1 MGGKGVVMN
10 HPSKG
15 CPQTGRGEAA
25 AEGLDAMTT
34 AELTEGLEAL
44 CETMSEENYN
54 GVLVGAYLDAL
65 DRKAPVPYAPS
76 AEESHAAFLRRIG
89 GLSGE
94 GGVRGRSRRASRRL
108 FRGGLVAAV
117 LVVCLFSGM
126 VAAQAAG
133 VDVFGSIARWTGSL
147 FSFGGPQ
154 AGYAT
159 PAPSAA
165 PQPELTE
172 EYLESLLTVVPEG
185 FEVDNTYSSVD
196 ASGAGYGSITYLRE
210 QDYIIFA
217 IEQFINDGSGL
228 YEKDSHEVISLSI
241 GGVEYFIFDNN
252 GITTVAWQI
261 GDLEC
266 GIFSNLEKETIIG
279 ILINSYG
286 EE

>member
-65 DRKAPVPYAPS
+65 DRKAPVPDAPS

-94 GGVRGRSRRASRRL
+94 GGGARSRRTPRRL

-117 LVVCLFSGM
+117 LIVCLFSGM

-172 EYLESLLTVVPEG
+172 EYLESLLPVVPEG
-185 FEVDNTYSSVD
+185 FEVEEHNLHVDSSTAYCYVRF
-196 ASGAGYGSITYLRE
+196 SNGPYYVGFS
-210 QDYIIFA
+210 
-217 IEQFINDGSGL
+217 IEQISDEGRL
-228 YEKDSHEVISLSI
+228 YEKDLRQVMSLNLK
-241 GGVEYFIFDNN
+241 GVEYYVFENN
-252 GITTVAWQI
+252 EIITVAWQI
-261 GDLEC
+261 NGLEC

>member
-1 MGGKGVVMN
+1 MN

-34 AELTEGLEAL
+34 AGLTEGLEAL

-65 DRKAPVPYAPS
+65 DRKAPVPDVPS

-94 GGVRGRSRRASRRL
+94 GGGARSRRTPRRL

-117 LVVCLFSGM
+117 LIVCLFSGM

-172 EYLESLLTVVPEG
+172 EYLESLLPVVPEG
-185 FEVDNTYSSVD
+185 FVMEERNLYVDSTAAYCSAKFSNSS
-196 ASGAGYGSITYLRE
+196 
-210 QDYIIFA
+210 DYIVFSA
-217 IEQFINDGSGL
+217 EQLLRSDSRL
-228 YEKDSHEVISLSI
+228 YEKDQNQVMSLSLRN
-241 GGVEYFIFDNN
+241 VEYYVLENN
-252 GITTVAWQI
+252 GRVSVVWQLN
-261 GDLEC
+261 GLEC

>member
-1 MGGKGVVMN
+1 MN

-65 DRKAPVPYAPS
+65 DRKAPVPDAPS

-94 GGVRGRSRRASRRL
+94 GGGARSRRTPRRL

-133 VDVFGSIARWTGSL
+133 VNVFGSIARWTGSL

-172 EYLESLLTVVPEG
+172 EYLESLLPVVPEG

>member
-1 MGGKGVVMN
+1 MN

-65 DRKAPVPYAPS
+65 DQKAPVPDAPS

-108 FRGGLVAAV
+108 LRGGLVAAV

-172 EYLESLLTVVPEG
+172 EYLESLLPVVPEG

>member
-1 MGGKGVVMN
+1 MN

-65 DRKAPVPYAPS
+65 DRKAPVPDAPS

-133 VDVFGSIARWTGSL
+133 VDVFGAIARWTGSL

-172 EYLESLLTVVPEG
+172 EYLESLLPVVPEG
-185 FEVDNTYSSVD
+185 FEVEERNLYIDSTAAYCFAKFSNASYYIGFSAEFGSSQ
-196 ASGAGYGSITYLRE
+196 IP
-210 QDYIIFA
+210 I
-217 IEQFINDGSGL
+217 L
-228 YEKDSHEVISLSI
+228 YEKDERDVIKITLNNT
-241 GGVEYFIFDNN
+241 EYYIFDNN
-252 GITTVAWQI
+252 GLATAVWRVN
-261 GDLEC
+261 GLEC
-266 GIFSNLEKETIIG
+266 GIFSNLEKETIIE

>member
-1 MGGKGVVMN
+1 MN

-65 DRKAPVPYAPS
+65 DRKAPVPDAPS

-159 PAPSAA
+159 PAPSAT

-172 EYLESLLTVVPEG
+172 EYLESLLPVVPEG
-185 FEVDNTYSSVD
+185 FVMEQSYFHNDDDNAAHGVARYSNGQLS
-196 ASGAGYGSITYLRE
+196 L
-210 QDYIIFA
+210 IFTV
-217 IEQFINDGSGL
+217 ERTPSNEFRL
-228 YEKDSHEVISLSI
+228 YEKDANQVISLILNGIEYYVFENNDITTAVWKI
-241 GGVEYFIFDNN
+241 GG
-252 GITTVAWQI
+252 
-261 GDLEC
+261 LEC

>member
-1 MGGKGVVMN
+1 MN

-34 AELTEGLEAL
+34 AELTEGFEAL

-65 DRKAPVPYAPS
+65 DRKAPVPDAPS

-94 GGVRGRSRRASRRL
+94 GGGARSRLTPRRL

-133 VDVFGSIARWTGSL
+133 VNVFGSIARWTGSL

-159 PAPSAA
+159 PAPSAT

-172 EYLESLLTVVPEG
+172 EYLESLLPAVPEG
-185 FEVDNTYSSVD
+185 FEVEERNLYVDSTATYCSAKFSNSS
-196 ASGAGYGSITYLRE
+196 
-210 QDYIIFA
+210 DYIVFSA
-217 IEQFINDGSGL
+217 EFGSSQIPIS
-228 YEKDSHEVISLSI
+228 YEKDEQDVIKITLNNT
-241 GGVEYFIFDNN
+241 EYYIFDNN
-252 GITTVAWQI
+252 GLATAVWQI
-261 GDLEC
+261 SGLEC

>member
-172 EYLESLLTVVPEG
+172 EYLESLLPVVPEG
-185 FEVDNTYSSVD
+185 FEVEEHNLYINSSAAYCYTRFSNGSNYVAFSAEF
-196 ASGAGYGSITYLRE
+196 ASSRI
-210 QDYIIFA
+210 DI
-217 IEQFINDGSGL
+217 L
-228 YEKDSHEVISLSI
+228 YEKDERDVIRVNLNDT
-241 GGVEYFIFDNN
+241 EYYIFDNN
-252 GITTVAWQI
+252 GLATAVWQLN
-261 GDLEC
+261 GLEC

>member
-1 MGGKGVVMN
+1 MN

-65 DRKAPVPYAPS
+65 DRKAPVPDAPS

-94 GGVRGRSRRASRRL
+94 GGGARSRRAPRKL

-133 VDVFGSIARWTGSL
+133 VNVFGSIARWTGSL

-159 PAPSAA
+159 PAPSAT

-172 EYLESLLTVVPEG
+172 EYLESLLPVVPEG
-185 FEVDNTYSSVD
+185 FEVEEFSINADAAGSTFVYATYLD
-196 ASGAGYGSITYLRE
+196 AS
-210 QDYIIFA
+210 DYIVFST
-217 IEQFINDGSGL
+217 EQLSNNDSRL
-228 YEKDSHEVISLSI
+228 YEKDLQQVVVLSLSN
-241 GGVEYFIFDNN
+241 VDYYVFENN
-252 GITTVAWQI
+252 GIISAVWQI
-261 GDLEC
+261 GGLEC
-266 GIFSNLEKETIIG
+266 GIFSNLEKETIIE

>member
-1 MGGKGVVMN
+1 MN

-133 VDVFGSIARWTGSL
+133 VNVFGSIARWTGSL

-159 PAPSAA
+159 PAPSAT

-172 EYLESLLTVVPEG
+172 EYLESLLPVVPEG
-185 FEVDNTYSSVD
+185 FEVEERNLYIDSTAAYCFAKFSNASYYIGFSAEFGSSQ
-196 ASGAGYGSITYLRE
+196 IP
-210 QDYIIFA
+210 I
-217 IEQFINDGSGL
+217 L
-228 YEKDSHEVISLSI
+228 YEKDERDVIKITLNNT
-241 GGVEYFIFDNN
+241 EYYIFDNN
-252 GITTVAWQI
+252 GLATAVWRVN
-261 GDLEC
+261 GLEC
-266 GIFSNLEKETIIG
+266 GIFSNLEKETIIE

>member
-1 MGGKGVVMN
+1 MN

-172 EYLESLLTVVPEG
+172 EYLESLLPVVPEG
-185 FEVDNTYSSVD
+185 FEVEEFSINADAAGSTFAYATYLD
-196 ASGAGYGSITYLRE
+196 AS
-210 QDYIIFA
+210 DYIIFSA
-217 IEQFINDGSGL
+217 EQVIDNITIL
-228 YEKDSHEVISLSI
+228 YEKDEREVITLTLRDI
-241 GGVEYFIFDNN
+241 EYYVFDNN
-252 GITTVAWQI
+252 GLATAVWKI

>member
-1 MGGKGVVMN
+1 MN

-65 DRKAPVPYAPS
+65 DRKAPVPDAPS

-94 GGVRGRSRRASRRL
+94 GGGARSRRTPRRL

-133 VDVFGSIARWTGSL
+133 VNVFGSIARWTGSL

-159 PAPSAA
+159 PAPSAT

-172 EYLESLLTVVPEG
+172 EYLESLLPVVPEG
-185 FEVDNTYSSVD
+185 FEVEERNLYIDSTAAYCFAKFSNASYYIGFSAEFGSSQ
-196 ASGAGYGSITYLRE
+196 IP
-210 QDYIIFA
+210 I
-217 IEQFINDGSGL
+217 L
-228 YEKDSHEVISLSI
+228 YEKDERDVIKITLNNT
-241 GGVEYFIFDNN
+241 EYYIFDNN
-252 GITTVAWQI
+252 GLATAVWRVN
-261 GDLEC
+261 GLEC

>member
-1 MGGKGVVMN
+1 MN

-172 EYLESLLTVVPEG
+172 EYLESLLPVVPEG

>member
-1 MGGKGVVMN
+1 MN

-65 DRKAPVPYAPS
+65 DRKAPVPDAPS

-94 GGVRGRSRRASRRL
+94 GGGARSRRTPRRL

-133 VDVFGSIARWTGSL
+133 VNVFGSIARWTGSL

-159 PAPSAA
+159 PAPSAT

-172 EYLESLLTVVPEG
+172 EYLESLLPVVPEG
-185 FEVDNTYSSVD
+185 FVMEERNLYVDSTAAYCSAKFSNSS
-196 ASGAGYGSITYLRE
+196 
-210 QDYIIFA
+210 DYIVFSA
-217 IEQFINDGSGL
+217 EQLLRSDSRL
-228 YEKDSHEVISLSI
+228 YEKDQNQVMSLSLRN
-241 GGVEYFIFDNN
+241 VEYYVLENN
-252 GITTVAWQI
+252 GRVSVVWQLN
-261 GDLEC
+261 GLEC

>member
-1 MGGKGVVMN
+1 MN

-65 DRKAPVPYAPS
+65 DRKAPVPDAPS

-94 GGVRGRSRRASRRL
+94 GGGARSRRTPRRL

-133 VDVFGSIARWTGSL
+133 VNVFGSIARWTGSL

-159 PAPSAA
+159 PAPSAT

-172 EYLESLLTVVPEG
+172 EYLESLLPAVPEG
-185 FEVDNTYSSVD
+185 FVMEERNLYVDSTAAYCSAKFSNSS
-196 ASGAGYGSITYLRE
+196 
-210 QDYIIFA
+210 DYIVFSA
-217 IEQFINDGSGL
+217 EQLLRSDSRL
-228 YEKDSHEVISLSI
+228 YEKDQNQVMSLSLRN
-241 GGVEYFIFDNN
+241 VEYYVLENN
-252 GITTVAWQI
+252 GRVSVVWQLN
-261 GDLEC
+261 GLEC

>member
-1 MGGKGVVMN
+1 MN

-65 DRKAPVPYAPS
+65 DRKAPVPDAPS

-94 GGVRGRSRRASRRL
+94 GGGARSRRAPRRL

-133 VDVFGSIARWTGSL
+133 VNVFGSIARWTGSL

-159 PAPSAA
+159 PAPSAT

-172 EYLESLLTVVPEG
+172 EYLESLLPVVPEG
-185 FEVDNTYSSVD
+185 FEVEEHNLHVDSST
-196 ASGAGYGSITYLRE
+196 AYCQARFSSGS
-210 QDYIIFA
+210 DYIAFSA
-217 IEQFINDGSGL
+217 EQVSNYSDRL
-228 YEKDSHEVISLSI
+228 YEKDLRQIMSLNLT
-241 GGVEYFIFDNN
+241 GTEYYVFENN
-252 GITTVAWQI
+252 GLVVVAWQAN
-261 GDLEC
+261 GLEC
-266 GIFSNLEKETIIG
+266 GILSNLEKETIIE
-279 ILINSYG
+279 ILIKSYG

>member
-1 MGGKGVVMN
+1 MN

-65 DRKAPVPYAPS
+65 DRKAPVPDAPS

-94 GGVRGRSRRASRRL
+94 GGGARSRRTPRRL

-159 PAPSAA
+159 PAPSAT

-172 EYLESLLTVVPEG
+172 EYLESLLPVVPEG
-185 FEVDNTYSSVD
+185 FEVEEFSINADAAGSTFVYATYLD
-196 ASGAGYGSITYLRE
+196 AS
-210 QDYIIFA
+210 DYIVFST
-217 IEQFINDGSGL
+217 EQLSNNDSRL
-228 YEKDSHEVISLSI
+228 YEKDLQQVVVLSLSN
-241 GGVEYFIFDNN
+241 VDYYVFENN
-252 GITTVAWQI
+252 GIISAVWQI
-261 GDLEC
+261 GGLEC
-266 GIFSNLEKETIIG
+266 GIFSNLEKETIIE

>member
-1 MGGKGVVMN
+1 MN

-65 DRKAPVPYAPS
+65 DRKAPVPDAPS

-94 GGVRGRSRRASRRL
+94 GGGARSRRTPRRL

-133 VDVFGSIARWTGSL
+133 RQSSLTRCRAFLLFPHGVFPLLPLSGRLGRQSRR
-147 FSFGGPQ
+147 FS
-154 AGYAT
+154 AG
-159 PAPSAA
+159 
-165 PQPELTE
+165 
-172 EYLESLLTVVPEG
+172 
-185 FEVDNTYSSVD
+185 
-196 ASGAGYGSITYLRE
+196 LR
-210 QDYIIFA
+210 
-217 IEQFINDGSGL
+217 
-228 YEKDSHEVISLSI
+228 KRV
-241 GGVEYFIFDNN
+241 
-252 GITTVAWQI
+252 
-261 GDLEC
+261 C
-266 GIFSNLEKETIIG
+266 
-279 ILINSYG
+279 
-286 EE
+286 

>member
-1 MGGKGVVMN
+1 MN

-65 DRKAPVPYAPS
+65 DRKAPVPDAPS

-126 VAAQAAG
+126 VAA
-133 VDVFGSIARWTGSL
+133 
-147 FSFGGPQ
+147 
-154 AGYAT
+154 
-159 PAPSAA
+159 PSAA

-172 EYLESLLTVVPEG
+172 EYLESLLPVVPEG
-185 FEVDNTYSSVD
+185 FEVEERNLHVDSST
-196 ASGAGYGSITYLRE
+196 AYCQARFSSGS
-210 QDYIIFA
+210 DYIAFSAELASSHIT
-217 IEQFINDGSGL
+217 IL
-228 YEKDSHEVISLSI
+228 YEKDERSVIRINLNDT
-241 GGVEYFIFDNN
+241 EYYIFDNN
-252 GITTVAWQI
+252 GLATAVWKI

-286 EE
+286 EELR